1 MSSVSS
7 TQAYDSEYNS
17 NNTNND
23 DASIMLN
30 EYINS
35 LALDTTEI
43 DISNRGLSYL
53 PDLTR
58 FTQLQK
64 LDCSKNKITTLSTL
78 PTTLKTLLCSYN
90 KLTILPPLP
99 DNLENLWCMYN
110 QLSSLP
116 PLPNKL
122 QVLNCSYNK
131 LTFLPPLN
139 DNLESLNCAYN
150 KLTFLPPL
158 NSILDS
164 LYCNNNHLTRLPE
177 LNYNLQELDCY
188 TNRLTGLPKLNDK
201 LRLLDCVNNR
211 LTNIPMIND
220 SLQHLDCSYNRISNL
235 PDLNELL
242 YFQCFSNPISAIISN
257 TQDIIISKRNVKTLN
272 KFRILFYSL
281 KYRNKLRRI
290 LWENIREKNL
300 IAKYSPANLESLIS
314 QVEDEEF
321 QEVLDTW

>member
-1 MSSVSS
+1 MASVSS
-7 TQAYDSEYNS
+7 TQEYDSEYNS
-17 NNTNND
+17 NIIDN
-23 DASIMLN
+23 ASIMVN

-35 LALDTTEI
+35 FPLDTTEI

-58 FTQLQK
+58 FTHLQK
-64 LDCSKNKITTLSTL
+64 LKCSKNKITTLPTL
-78 PTTLKTLLCSYN
+78 PSTLKTLLCSNN
-90 KLTILPPLP
+90 KLTSLPLLP
-99 DNLENLWCMYN
+99 DNLEDLWCVYN
-110 QLSSLP
+110 KLSSLP
-116 PLPNKL
+116 PLPDKL

-131 LTFLPPLN
+131 LKFLPPLN

-158 NSILDS
+158 NSVLDS
-164 LYCNNNHLTRLPE
+164 LYCNNNHLLRLPK
-177 LNYNLQELDCY
+177 LNDNLQELDCY
-188 TNRLTGLPKLNDK
+188 TNCLTRLPKLNDK

-211 LTNIPMIND
+211 LRSIPPLND

-257 TQDIIISKRNVKTLN
+257 TQDILIAKKNVKTLN
-272 KFRILFYSL
+272 KFRNLFYSL
-281 KYRNKLRRI
+281 KYKNKLRRM
-290 LWENIREKNL
+290 LWENIREKNVMV
-300 IAKYSPANLESLIS
+300 KYSPDNLEALLS